1 MHVSPQIPEELR
13 PWMHRGLTSYDIGDT
28 SFGMQMRESLD
39 IVIADVKY
47 ASKSFALRGLAR
59 CDKCGCTVTPELKKG
74 RYVYYSCSDYKKE
87 CKRVWIREEELLKP
101 IKKMLG
107 DMKMSQEK
115 VDKVVAGLKKLSED
129 KNEFHKKTVGQLQ
142 AEYNKIQQNTDSLL
156 DLLIEKSITQDIYDT
171 KLKQYKEKQYDINL
185 RLEEYTRADENFHIA
200 ASTVFSLTN
209 RALEIFESSE
219 ANEKRQLLSLI
230 LQNCRLQDKKLL
242 FELKSPFN
250 EVLQCAHYLSVLP
263 LQNKL
268 RTLDWREIKNI
279 LIRNRLVFA

>member
-1 MHVSPQIPEELR
+1 
-13 PWMHRGLTSYDIGDT
+13 
-28 SFGMQMRESLD
+28 
-39 IVIADVKY
+39 
-47 ASKSFALRGLAR
+47 
-59 CDKCGCTVTPELKKG
+59 
-74 RYVYYSCSDYKKE
+74 
-87 CKRVWIREEELLKP
+87 
-101 IKKMLG
+101 MLG
-107 DMKMSQEK
+107 DMKMSQGK

-129 KNEFHKKTVGQLQ
+129 KNEFHKKTVSQLQ

-250 EVLQCAHYLSVLP
+250 EVLQYAHYPSVLAYQSSFRTFKWLGELPDPATIINQLQP
-263 LQNKL
+263 LL
-268 RTLDWREIKNI
+268 A
-279 LIRNRLVFA
+279 LV